1 MERRPISVT
10 IIAVIAAVAGAL
22 QMVSGFGLIFAWE
35 VGSVWQGTLDIFVG
49 LLTLVVGMSLL
60 GGNPLAR
67 MVATVVFILSII
79 AAGITAFLVTP
90 GWTWAGGVGAGV
102 LALVGLILLWTPRA
116 SRFFRRG

>member
-10 IIAVIAAVAGAL
+10 IIAVIAAVAGVL

-67 MVATVVFILSII
+67 MVATVVFILSIV